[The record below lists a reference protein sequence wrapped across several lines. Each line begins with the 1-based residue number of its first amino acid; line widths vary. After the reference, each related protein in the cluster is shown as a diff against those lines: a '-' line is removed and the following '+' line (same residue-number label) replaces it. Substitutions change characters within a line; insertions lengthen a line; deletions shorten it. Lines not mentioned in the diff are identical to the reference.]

1 MTLSSPQKI
10 LETALLLGIAVSV
23 SAQPPVSN
31 EAALGELRQRLTGTA
46 RRALLLSQ
54 KNPFRQEV
62 LVGADSEGGS
72 SVPSHDPLISS
83 LSNLLTRAGTD
94 TWSLPTDLSNPYLL
108 PEGLLEREKLAQ
120 WDWRGRLRWFR
131 ESGFSRTTTAP
142 ADADATPASASPE
155 RGAPPARSW
164 FRRSFGDR

>member
-1 MTLSSPQKI
+1 MTLSSLQKI
-10 LETALLLGIAVSV
+10 QVTVLLLGIALCV
-23 SAQPPVSN
+23 SAQSPVTNDS
-31 EAALGELRQRLTGTA
+31 ALGELRQRLTGTA

-62 LVGADSEGGS
+62 LISEDTEGVAATAS
-72 SVPSHDPLISS
+72 RDPLISS
-83 LSNLLTRAGTD
+83 LSNLLPRGGTE

-108 PEGLLEREKLAQ
+108 PEGLLDREKLAQ

-131 ESGFSRTTTAP
+131 ETGLSETAATP
-142 ADADATPASASPE
+142 ADASEAAASVAAEPKAT
-155 RGAPPARSW
+155 PARSW